1 MSMAPLPTPLQLPSI
16 LVEVSLS
23 KSQTQLS
30 SSSTVRALPYLYTL
44 ACVQENTLI
53 AILLRW
59 GLLMCVKVNLFL
71 THGWIVQPSLCIY
84 CVGVWWSS
92 QSSSSVWVYSGLCT
106 HICTPLQLEAGQ
118 LKLIKTPLGYSTQ
131 RTNGRNSLATQW
143 LTSHGINQKVRAV
156 LYLLSVCL
164 CIIMVLLCSQITSIW
179 PPTLFAYWLRQRIVE
194 VWIMS
199 TLTEALV
206 RQVHITSITNL
217 LYYNETLHRM
227 LRTLWSMLPLW
238 MDSWCSVVHIHSQ

>member
-1 MSMAPLPTPLQLPSI
+1 MHIFPSVPDRETSWIPWTYLHLCVAKSRSLLPWLMSMAPPPTPLQLPSI

-84 CVGVWWSS
+84 CVGVLWSS
-92 QSSSSVWVYSGLCT
+92 QSSSSVWVYSGLYT
-106 HICTPLQLEAGQ
+106 YICTPL
-118 LKLIKTPLGYSTQ
+118 
-131 RTNGRNSLATQW
+131 
-143 LTSHGINQKVRAV
+143 
-156 LYLLSVCL
+156 
-164 CIIMVLLCSQITSIW
+164 
-179 PPTLFAYWLRQRIVE
+179 
-194 VWIMS
+194 
-199 TLTEALV
+199 
-206 RQVHITSITNL
+206 
-217 LYYNETLHRM
+217 
-227 LRTLWSMLPLW
+227 
-238 MDSWCSVVHIHSQ
+238 